1 MCARFMCPQRKVPR
15 PLTSCHA
22 QGSKPTWD
30 ESKKLLTDTKFL
42 ESLETYDKENIPD
55 KTIKQLQKYINN
67 PDFVPEKV
75 KKVSTAATSLCM
87 WVRAMDVYNRVA
99 KNVEPKKKALKAAED
114 SVAEMSA
121 LLATKQ
127 AELKEVTCSTASTPC
142 AAHDCCHRCLL
153 FHMTA
158 AIVVYRSA

>member
-1 MCARFMCPQRKVPR
+1 MQKRRRFRLLCVRFMCPPRKVSR
-15 PLTSCHA
+15 PLTSCHT

-30 ESKKLLTDTKFL
+30 DSKKLLTDTKFL

-99 KNVEPKKKALKAAED
+99 KNVEPKRKPECFAVD
-114 SVAEMSA
+114 VAGAKLSGSHA
-121 LLATKQ
+121 DK
-127 AELKEVTCSTASTPC
+127 
-142 AAHDCCHRCLL
+142 
-153 FHMTA
+153 
-158 AIVVYRSA
+158 I